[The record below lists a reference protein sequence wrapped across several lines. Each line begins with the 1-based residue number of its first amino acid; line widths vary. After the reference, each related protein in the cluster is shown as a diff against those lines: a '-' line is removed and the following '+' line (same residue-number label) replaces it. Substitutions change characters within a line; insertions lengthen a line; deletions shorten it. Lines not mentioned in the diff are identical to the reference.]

1 MRATRVPHAETKAV
15 LLARDH
21 SVRDCEARFDSRC
34 LRHRPRPQSY
44 PFKMTIVV
52 TICGAG
58 NGAHVMMAHL
68 GSVPSVE
75 TRVLEIR
82 RADNL
87 RAALTEADNIVMCH
101 NQARRQRN

>member
-1 MRATRVPHAETKAV
+1 
-15 LLARDH
+15 
-21 SVRDCEARFDSRC
+21 
-34 LRHRPRPQSY
+34 
-44 PFKMTIVV
+44 MTIVV

-68 GSVPSVE
+68 GSAPGVE

-87 RAALTEADNIVMCH
+87 KAALAEAGNVVMCH
-101 NQARRQRN
+101 NQVGDDATSNRYFTNIFIQVTQYGL

>member
-1 MRATRVPHAETKAV
+1 MQKRKLCCLHVIIQNAIVRRALIVVAYAI
-15 LLARDH
+15 AR
-21 SVRDCEARFDSRC
+21 ARNHI
-34 LRHRPRPQSY
+34 LR
-44 PFKMTIVV
+44 MTIVV